1 VWRANLARSL
11 ARLRSILA
19 VSEPSR
25 EPAPQP
31 RGLDR
36 IFAALLVFIPV
47 SLACRLLQLPPGV
60 VFAITALAL
69 VPIARFIGRAT
80 SDLALRANPTVAGLL
95 AATFGNM
102 IELVIA
108 GLALQKGLV
117 EVVKASIVGSIVG
130 NILLLI
136 GLSMFAGGLRYRDQT
151 FNRESAGVSST
162 MLIIAV
168 TGLSVPTVFLKT
180 SPQVGERDLPVLSAI
195 VCAVLAAT
203 YVCGLVFTFK
213 THRQLF
219 DVTDEMREAREQP
232 AWSAR
237 KAGVVLA
244 LATLAAAVESEALVA
259 VIEPAGKALGL
270 GQLFIGV
277 VIIAVVTNVAENT
290 TAILY
295 ALRDNVNLAIEIGT
309 SSAIQIALFVVPIL
323 VGVGAVVGMSFTL
336 DFTLLEVA
344 AMMFAVMIVN
354 YLSADGR
361 CNWLEGVQ
369 LLAVYTVLAAGFFLA
384 G

>member
-1 VWRANLARSL
+1 
-11 ARLRSILA
+11 
-19 VSEPSR
+19 
-25 EPAPQP
+25 
-31 RGLDR
+31 
-36 IFAALLVFIPV
+36 
-47 SLACRLLQLPPGV
+47 V

-323 VGVGAVVGMSFTL
+323 VGVGAVVGTPFTL

>member
-1 VWRANLARSL
+1 MTELSAA
-11 ARLRSILA
+11 
-19 VSEPSR
+19 
-25 EPAPQP
+25 PAAEP

-36 IFAALLVFIPV
+36 FFAALLVFVPLSI
-47 SLACRLLQLPPGV
+47 ACRLAAMPPGV
-60 VFAITALAL
+60 VFGSAALAL
-69 VPIARFIGRAT
+69 VPLARFLGRAT

-95 AATFGNM
+95 AATFGNL

-108 GLALQKGLV
+108 GFALKQGLV
-117 EVVKASIVGSIVG
+117 DVVKASIVGSIVG

-136 GLSMFAGGLRYRDQT
+136 GLSMFAGGLRYRDQS

-168 TGLSVPTVFLKT
+168 TGLSMPTVFLKA
-180 SPQVGERDLPVLSAI
+180 SPQLDPRDLPVLSAI
-195 VCAVLAAT
+195 VCSVLAAT
-203 YVCGLVFTFK
+203 YICGLVFAFK
-213 THRQLF
+213 THRHLF
-219 DVTDEMREAREQP
+219 DITDEMREAREQP
-232 AWSAR
+232 QWSER
-237 KAGVVLA
+237 KAMVVLA
-244 LATLAAAVESEALVA
+244 LATIGAAVEAETLVA
-259 VIEPAGKALGL
+259 MIEPAGKALGL
-270 GQLFIGV
+270 SQLFIGV
-277 VIIAVVTNVAENT
+277 VIIAIVTNIAEKT

-323 VGVGAVVGMSFTL
+323 VVVGAAVGTPFTL
-336 DFTLLEVA
+336 DFSLLEVA

-369 LLAVYTVLAAGFFLA
+369 LLAVYAVLAAGFFMA